1 MKVIVITGGIGSGK
15 SVVSH
20 ILAKLGYEAYDCD
33 SRAKMLMN
41 TSECIKDE
49 IVDSFGKESFGADG
63 RLNTAYI
70 AKIVFADKDALNR
83 LNGIV
88 HPRVRQD
95 ISDQIKAYKG
105 DKKLFFVETAIL
117 EESGLGDLTDMV
129 WNVTAPESVRIER
142 VKKRNNM
149 EDAAVRARI
158 SSQKVRSV
166 ATDMTIINDNTTAV
180 LPQIM
185 SLLQQAESM

>member
-20 ILAKLGYEAYDCD
+20 ILVKLGYEVYDCD

-49 IVDSFGKESFGADG
+49 IVDSFGEESFGADG

-149 EDAAVRARI
+149 EEAAVRARI
-158 SSQKVRSV
+158 LSQKVRSV

>member
-1 MKVIVITGGIGSGK
+1 MKVIAITGGIGSGK

-20 ILAKLGYEAYDCD
+20 ILAKLGYEVYDCD

-41 TSECIKDE
+41 TSKRIKDE
-49 IVDSFGKESFGADG
+49 IVDSFGEESFGADG

-70 AKIVFADKDALNR
+70 SKIVFADKDALNR

-149 EDAAVRARI
+149 EEAAVRARI
-158 SSQKVRSV
+158 SSQKARSV